1 MAQIYDPSYYDDPIL
16 GPNEGNFV
24 PPPDE
29 TDPAEETDPVDE
41 QVAKARL
48 LKMWE
53 DAGHDPNKFY
63 RAFIAANNLTAN
75 QSDPANLQKI
85 VDALN
90 TVSPGIAAMDQ
101 MDSNGHL
108 GGIILNGQKV
118 QAIDGNN
125 NWTDFGP
132 WKTEEPTTT
141 ATSPALTE
149 SQLAAQEALVTYPDF
164 APPEFNAPEFNAPGQ
179 FAYPDYASPTPEE
192 AAAEPGYEFGRK
204 EGLRA
209 MTNASSAQGLLRTGG
224 TLKDMMAY
232 GQGLA
237 GQQYRDVD
245 TRKRTTWEGNRFN
258 QADIYDRDYRN
269 AITENM
275 LGYNREADIYNRAL
289 STYGTNLGTAG
300 SRAGISS
307 DMQDRRWGQLLSLYN
322 IATRN
327 LPSYTPTA
335 SSISPTGFTG

>member
-1 MAQIYDPSYYDDPIL
+1 MPILNPIDDP
-16 GPNEGNFV
+16 GYEYPEYPYE
-24 PPPDE
+24 PPPPE
-29 TDPAEETDPVDE
+29 ETAVTAPAATETTDPYASFFDADGKFKGDYQGFFRKVFEGQTTLTGD
-41 QVAKARL
+41 QLKAKKDILAR
-48 LKMWE
+48 
-53 DAGHDPNKFY
+53 AGMNVVTSPSGNTAWVNWPGSGGDWDVIGDY
-63 RAFIAANNLTAN
+63 GGANI
-75 QSDPANLQKI
+75 LQW
-85 VDALN
+85 LP
-90 TVSPGIAAMDQ
+90 PGSGAGA
-101 MDSNGHL
+101 
-108 GGIILNGQKV
+108 
-118 QAIDGNN
+118 
-125 NWTDFGP
+125 
-132 WKTEEPTTT
+132 PTTT
-141 ATSPALTE
+141 ATSPALTAA
-149 SQLAAQEALVTYPDF
+149 QLAAQEALVTYPDF

-335 SSISPTGFTG
+335 PSISPTGFTG